1 MLIESCCFWR
11 VTLTRDTWHVGV
23 TRSRMRAHAHCA
35 VTHTLSEFCL
45 ENFQA
50 EFRLTVFL
58 AWFHAECVH
67 CVSLA
72 AYTFCHRVCHCACVC
87 LVFWM
92 RFCVQEAVTCR
103 FELVR
108 RHHTPHCRDCSRA
121 ASTSHSLNSNKHT
134 CDVFCGNTGISG
146 VGASRR
152 YEQFALRVGSH
163 YVQRLSNCSNHKTCW
178 VCSESKLA
186 QYLKVSVIR

>member
-108 RHHTPHCRDCSRA
+108 RHHTYTALSWLLSRCFHFSFIKQQQTRATYFVEIVEFRVLVPADGTSSLHFEWEVTTFNDCQIVLTTKRVECA
-121 ASTSHSLNSNKHT
+121 QNQNLLN
-134 CDVFCGNTGISG
+134 I
-146 VGASRR
+146 
-152 YEQFALRVGSH
+152 
-163 YVQRLSNCSNHKTCW
+163 
-178 VCSESKLA
+178 
-186 QYLKVSVIR
+186 